1 MKSITIKG
9 SERESVGK
17 VATKA
22 LRNAG
27 AVPCVIYGGNQPV
40 HFSADER
47 AFKNLVYTPN
57 AHTVVI
63 ELGDKSFNAVL
74 QDIQV
79 HPVSDKILH
88 IDFFQLFDNKEI
100 TMEVPVKITGV
111 SPGVLLGGDL
121 RLNTRRLK
129 VKALPKNL
137 PDFVEANISE
147 LQMGN
152 KLYITKL
159 VSDSYKLLHPDNTV
173 VAQVR
178 ISRAAM
184 KAAQEAAKA
193 AKAPAKGKRKN
204 NSIQLFFKSISFT
217 TGAFFIYRHK
227 KTVQLE
233 RFFYSLNYIRFRIV
247 KFQQS
252 D

>member
-27 AVPCVIYGGNQPV
+27 LVPCVLYGGNQAV
-40 HFSADER
+40 HFSAEVM

-63 ELGDKSFNAVL
+63 DLGKGKSFNAIL

-88 IDFFQLFDNKEI
+88 IDFFQLFDDKEI
-100 TMEVPVKITGV
+100 TMEVPVKIVGT
-111 SPGVLLGGDL
+111 SKGVLAGGVL
-121 RLNTRRLK
+121 RLNTRKLK
-129 VKALPKNL
+129 VKALPANL
-137 PDFVEANISE
+137 PDFVEADITPLE
-147 LQMGN
+147 MGN
-152 KLYITKL
+152 KLYVTKL
-159 VSDSYKLLHPDNTV
+159 VSDKYKLMHPDNTV
-173 VAQVR
+173 VCQVR

-193 AKAPAKGKRKN
+193 AKAPAKGK
-204 NSIQLFFKSISFT
+204 
-217 TGAFFIYRHK
+217 K
-227 KTVQLE
+227 K
-233 RFFYSLNYIRFRIV
+233 
-247 KFQQS
+247 
-252 D
+252 

>member
-27 AVPCVIYGGNQPV
+27 LVPCVLYGGNQAV
-40 HFSADER
+40 HFSAEVM
-47 AFKNLVYTPN
+47 AFKNLIYTPN
-57 AHTVVI
+57 AHTVEI
-63 ELGDKSFNAVL
+63 DLGKGKSFQAVL

-88 IDFFQLFDNKEI
+88 IDFFQLFDDKEI
-100 TMEVPVKITGV
+100 TMEVPVKIVGKSKGV
-111 SPGVLLGGDL
+111 MAGGDL
-121 RLNTRRLK
+121 RLNTRKLK

-137 PDFVEANISE
+137 PDFIVADITP
-147 LQMGN
+147 LDMGN
-152 KLYITKL
+152 KLYVTK
-159 VSDSYKLLHPDNTV
+159 VASPDYKIMHPDNTV
-173 VAQVR
+173 ICQVK

-193 AKAPAKGKRKN
+193 AKAPVKGK
-204 NSIQLFFKSISFT
+204 
-217 TGAFFIYRHK
+217 K
-227 KTVQLE
+227 K
-233 RFFYSLNYIRFRIV
+233 
-247 KFQQS
+247 
-252 D
+252 

>member
-22 LRNAG
+22 VRNAG
-27 AVPCVIYGGNQPV
+27 AVPCVIYGGSQPV
-40 HFSADER
+40 HFSAEEK
-47 AFKNLVYTPN
+47 AFKELVYTPN

-63 ELGDKSFNAVL
+63 ELGSKKMNAIL

-88 IDFFQLFDNKEI
+88 IDFFELKDDKEI
-100 TMEVPVKITGV
+100 IMEVPVKISGT
-111 SPGVLLGGDL
+111 SPGVLLGGV
-121 RLNTRRLK
+121 LNLNQRRLK

-152 KLYITKL
+152 KLYVTKL
-159 VSDSYKLLHPDNTV
+159 PVNNFKLMHPDNTV
-173 VAQVR
+173 VCQVK

-193 AKAPAKGKRKN
+193 EKTA
-204 NSIQLFFKSISFT
+204 T
-217 TGAFFIYRHK
+217 K
-227 KTVQLE
+227 K
-233 RFFYSLNYIRFRIV
+233 
-247 KFQQS
+247 KK
-252 D
+252 

>member
-17 VATKA
+17 AATRTA
-22 LRNAG
+22 RNAG
-27 AVPCVIYGGNQPV
+27 MVPCVLYGGDQPV
-40 HFSADER
+40 HFTAEEI

-57 AHTVVI
+57 VHTVVI
-63 ELGDKSFNAVL
+63 DLAGKSYSAIL
-74 QDIQV
+74 QDIQF

-88 IDFFQLFDNKEI
+88 IDFYQLQDDKEI
-100 TMEVPVKITGV
+100 TMDVPVKITGT
-111 SPGVLLGGDL
+111 SPGVLGGGVL
-121 RLNTRRLK
+121 RVNQRKLK
-129 VKALPKNL
+129 VRALPANL

-147 LQMGN
+147 LEMGN

-159 VSDSYKLLHPDNTV
+159 EQNNFKLLQPENTV

-193 AKAPAKGKRKN
+193 AKAPAKGK
-204 NSIQLFFKSISFT
+204 
-217 TGAFFIYRHK
+217 K
-227 KTVQLE
+227 K
-233 RFFYSLNYIRFRIV
+233 
-247 KFQQS
+247 
-252 D
+252 

>member
-27 AVPCVIYGGNQPV
+27 AVPCVLYGGDQPV
-40 HFSADER
+40 HFSAEEK
-47 AFKNLVYTPN
+47 AFKSLVYTPN
-57 AHTVVI
+57 AHTVAI
-63 ELGDKSFNAVL
+63 DLGKKTYNAVL
-74 QDIQV
+74 QDVQV

-88 IDFFQLFDNKEI
+88 IDFFQLNESKEI
-100 TMEVPVKITGV
+100 TMEVPVKIVGT

-121 RLNTRRLK
+121 RLNQRRLK
-129 VKALPKNL
+129 VRALPKNL
-137 PDFVEANISE
+137 PDYVEANISE

-152 KLYITKL
+152 KLYVTK
-159 VSDSYKLLHPDNTV
+159 VETNNFKLMHPDNTV
-173 VAQVR
+173 ICQVK

-193 AKAPAKGKRKN
+193 AKAPAGK
-204 NSIQLFFKSISFT
+204 
-217 TGAFFIYRHK
+217 K
-227 KTVQLE
+227 K
-233 RFFYSLNYIRFRIV
+233 
-247 KFQQS
+247 K
-252 D
+252 

>member
-1 MKSITIKG
+1 MKSITISG

-17 VATKA
+17 VSTKA

-27 AVPCVIYGGNQPV
+27 LVPCVLYGGSQPV
-40 HFSADER
+40 HFSAEEK

-57 AHTVVI
+57 AHTVAI
-63 ELGDKSFNAVL
+63 ELGTKKFNAIM

-88 IDFFQLFDNKEI
+88 LDFYELHDDKEVTI
-100 TMEVPVKITGV
+100 EVPVKVTGV
-111 SPGVLLGGDL
+111 SPGVLLGGVL
-121 RLNTRRLK
+121 RLNQRRLK

-137 PDFVEANISE
+137 PDFIEANISGME
-147 LQMGN
+147 MGN
-152 KLYITKL
+152 KLYVTKL
-159 VSDSYKLLHPDNTV
+159 VSDDYKLLHPDNTV

-193 AKAPAKGKRKN
+193 AKGAPAKGK
-204 NSIQLFFKSISFT
+204 
-217 TGAFFIYRHK
+217 K
-227 KTVQLE
+227 K
-233 RFFYSLNYIRFRIV
+233 
-247 KFQQS
+247 
-252 D
+252 

>member
-27 AVPCVIYGGNQPV
+27 AVPCVLYGGDQPV
-40 HFSADER
+40 HFSAETA

-63 ELGDKSFNAVL
+63 DLASGKTFNAVL

-88 IDFFQLFDNKEI
+88 IDFYQLFDNKEV
-100 TMEVPVKITGV
+100 TMEVPVRITGT
-111 SPGVLLGGDL
+111 SPGVLLGGVL
-121 RLNTRRLK
+121 RLNSRKLK
-129 VKALPKNL
+129 VKALPANL
-137 PDFVEANISE
+137 PDFLDADITPLE
-147 LQMGN
+147 MGN
-152 KLYITKL
+152 KIYVTELANDK
-159 VSDSYKLLHPDNTV
+159 YKILHPDNTV
-173 VAQVR
+173 VCQVR

-193 AKAPAKGKRKN
+193 EKG
-204 NSIQLFFKSISFT
+204 
-217 TGAFFIYRHK
+217 GPK
-227 KTVQLE
+227 K
-233 RFFYSLNYIRFRIV
+233 
-247 KFQQS
+247 KK
-252 D
+252 

>member
-17 VATKA
+17 VSTKA

-27 AVPCVIYGGNQPV
+27 AVPCVLYGGDQPV
-40 HFSADER
+40 HFSAEEA
-47 AFKNLVYTPN
+47 AFKKLVYTPN
-57 AHTVVI
+57 AHTVAI
-63 ELGDKSFNAVL
+63 ELGNGKSYNAIL

-88 IDFFQLFDNKEI
+88 LDFFQVFDDKEI
-100 TMEVPVKITGV
+100 TMEVPVKVTGV
-111 SPGVLLGGDL
+111 SPGVLLGGVL
-121 RLNTRRLK
+121 RLNTRKLK

-137 PDFVEANISE
+137 PDFVEANISKLE
-147 LQMGN
+147 MGN
-152 KLYITKL
+152 KLYVTKL
-159 VSDSYKLLHPDNTV
+159 VADNFKLLHPDNTV

-193 AKAPAKGKRKN
+193 AKAPAP
-204 NSIQLFFKSISFT
+204 
-217 TGAFFIYRHK
+217 K
-227 KTVQLE
+227 K
-233 RFFYSLNYIRFRIV
+233 
-247 KFQQS
+247 KK
-252 D
+252 

>member
-1 MKSITIKG
+1 MKSITING

-27 AVPCVIYGGNQPV
+27 AIPCVLYGGDQPV
-40 HFSADER
+40 HFSAEEK

-57 AHTVVI
+57 AHTVAI
-63 ELGDKSFNAVL
+63 ELGAKKFNAIL

-88 IDFFQLFDNKEI
+88 LDFYELHDDKEVTI
-100 TMEVPVKITGV
+100 EVPVKITGV
-111 SPGVLLGGDL
+111 SPGVLLGGVL
-121 RLNTRRLK
+121 RLNQRRLK

-137 PDFVEANISE
+137 PDFIEANISGLE
-147 LQMGN
+147 MGN
-152 KLYITKL
+152 KLYVTKL
-159 VSDSYKLLHPDNTV
+159 VADDFKLLHPDNTV

-193 AKAPAKGKRKN
+193 AKGAPAKGAPAKGK
-204 NSIQLFFKSISFT
+204 
-217 TGAFFIYRHK
+217 K
-227 KTVQLE
+227 K
-233 RFFYSLNYIRFRIV
+233 
-247 KFQQS
+247 
-252 D
+252 

>member
-27 AVPCVIYGGNQPV
+27 AVPCVLYGGNQPV

-47 AFKNLVYTPN
+47 AFKTLVYTPN

-63 ELGDKSFNAVL
+63 ELEGKSFNAIL

-88 IDFFQLFDNKEI
+88 IDFFQLFDDKEI
-100 TMEVPVKITGV
+100 TMEVPVKVVGV
-111 SPGVLLGGDL
+111 SPGVLLGGVL

-129 VKALPKNL
+129 VKALPANL
-137 PDFVEANISE
+137 PDFVDADISKLE
-147 LQMGN
+147 MGN
-152 KLYITKL
+152 KLYVTKL
-159 VSDSYKLLHPDNTV
+159 VSDKYKLLHPDNTV

-193 AKAPAKGKRKN
+193 AKAPAGK
-204 NSIQLFFKSISFT
+204 
-217 TGAFFIYRHK
+217 K
-227 KTVQLE
+227 K
-233 RFFYSLNYIRFRIV
+233 
-247 KFQQS
+247 K
-252 D
+252 

>member
-27 AVPCVIYGGNQPV
+27 AVPCVLYGGNQPV
-40 HFSADER
+40 HFSADEKE
-47 AFKNLVYTPN
+47 FKNLVYTPN

-63 ELGDKSFNAVL
+63 DLGTKQLNAVL

-88 IDFFQLFDNKEI
+88 IDFFELKDDKEI
-100 TMEVPVKITGV
+100 TMEVPVKVTGT
-111 SPGVLLGGDL
+111 SPGVLLGGVL
-121 RLNTRRLK
+121 RLNQRRLK
-129 VKALPKNL
+129 VKALPANL
-137 PDFVEANISE
+137 PDFVEADISSLE
-147 LQMGN
+147 MGN
-152 KLYITKL
+152 KLYVTKL
-159 VSDSYKLLHPDNTV
+159 ASDNYKLMHPDNTV

-193 AKAPAKGKRKN
+193 AKAPAKGK
-204 NSIQLFFKSISFT
+204 
-217 TGAFFIYRHK
+217 K
-227 KTVQLE
+227 K
-233 RFFYSLNYIRFRIV
+233 
-247 KFQQS
+247 
-252 D
+252 

>member
-27 AVPCVIYGGNQPV
+27 AVPCVLYGGDQPV

-47 AFKNLVYTPN
+47 AFKTLVYTPN

-63 ELGDKSFNAVL
+63 EVEGGKSYNAVL

-88 IDFFQLFDNKEI
+88 LDFYQLFDDKEV
-100 TMEVPVKITGV
+100 TMEVPVRIVGT
-111 SPGVLLGGDL
+111 SPGVLLGGVL
-121 RLNTRRLK
+121 RLNQRKLK
-129 VKALPKNL
+129 VKALPANL
-137 PDFVEANISE
+137 PDFLDADITPLE
-147 LQMGN
+147 MGN
-152 KLYITKL
+152 KIYVTALANDK
-159 VSDSYKLLHPDNTV
+159 YKILHPDNTV
-173 VAQVR
+173 VCQVR

-193 AKAPAKGKRKN
+193 AKAPAKGK
-204 NSIQLFFKSISFT
+204 
-217 TGAFFIYRHK
+217 K
-227 KTVQLE
+227 K
-233 RFFYSLNYIRFRIV
+233 
-247 KFQQS
+247 
-252 D
+252 

>member
-17 VATKA
+17 KSTKA
-22 LRNAG
+22 LRDAG
-27 AVPCVIYGGNQPV
+27 MVPCVIYGGDQPV
-40 HFSADER
+40 HFAAEEK

-63 ELGDKSFNAVL
+63 ELNNGKKADVIL
-74 QDIQV
+74 QDIQF

-88 IDFFQLFDNKEI
+88 VDFYALKDDKEI
-100 TMEVPVKITGV
+100 TMEIPVKVTGT
-111 SPGVLLGGDL
+111 SPGVLSGGVL
-121 RLNTRRLK
+121 RLNQRRLK

-137 PDFVEANISE
+137 PDFIEANISE
-147 LQMGN
+147 LEMGN
-152 KLYITKL
+152 KLYVTK
-159 VSDSYKLLHPDNTV
+159 VVANNFKLMHPDNTV

-193 AKAPAKGKRKN
+193 EKGGAK
-204 NSIQLFFKSISFT
+204 
-217 TGAFFIYRHK
+217 K
-227 KTVQLE
+227 K
-233 RFFYSLNYIRFRIV
+233 
-247 KFQQS
+247 K
-252 D
+252 

>member
-27 AVPCVIYGGNQPV
+27 AVPCVLYGGNQPV

-63 ELGDKSFNAVL
+63 ELEGKSFNAIL

-88 IDFFQLFDNKEI
+88 IDFFQLFDDKEI
-100 TMEVPVKITGV
+100 TMEVPVKVVGV
-111 SPGVLLGGDL
+111 SPGVLLGGVL

-137 PDFVEANISE
+137 PDFIDADISPLE
-147 LQMGN
+147 MGN
-152 KLYITKL
+152 KLYVTKL
-159 VSDSYKLLHPDNTV
+159 VSDNYKLLHPDNTV

-193 AKAPAKGKRKN
+193 AKAPAKGK
-204 NSIQLFFKSISFT
+204 
-217 TGAFFIYRHK
+217 K
-227 KTVQLE
+227 K
-233 RFFYSLNYIRFRIV
+233 
-247 KFQQS
+247 
-252 D
+252 

>member
-27 AVPCVIYGGNQPV
+27 EVPCVLYGGKQPV

-47 AFKNLVYTPN
+47 AFKSLVYTPN

-63 ELGDKSFNAVL
+63 ELEGKSFNAIL

-88 IDFFQLFDNKEI
+88 IDFFQLFDDKEI
-100 TMEVPVKITGV
+100 TMEVPVKVVGV
-111 SPGVLLGGDL
+111 SPGVLLGGVL

-137 PDFVEANISE
+137 PDFIDADISPLE
-147 LQMGN
+147 MGN
-152 KLYITKL
+152 KLYVTKL
-159 VSDSYKLLHPDNTV
+159 VSDNYKLLHPDNTV

-193 AKAPAKGKRKN
+193 AKAPAGK
-204 NSIQLFFKSISFT
+204 
-217 TGAFFIYRHK
+217 K
-227 KTVQLE
+227 K
-233 RFFYSLNYIRFRIV
+233 
-247 KFQQS
+247 K
-252 D
+252 